1 MKKKFP
7 DRIPDLNFPPWRK
20 NKFYEL
26 KSEGGEVIGSYR
38 EFIHE
43 QMSKFGVEIRIIG
56 SSDKIIIW
64 EESMI
69 IDGREV
75 ELRYIAYSQKFSWHK
90 VRVKNMYPSR
100 IQTENSL
107 GRRNIIL
114 YFSLV
119 ITGEIQ
125 VPFSVKI

>member
-20 NKFYEL
+20 NKLYEL
-26 KSEGGEVIGSYR
+26 KSEDGEVIGSYQ

-56 SSDKIIIW
+56 SLEKIIIW

-69 IDGREV
+69 LNGKET

-90 VRVKNMYPSR
+90 VRVKNLYPAR
-100 IQTENSL
+100 IQTDDSS
-107 GRRNIIL
+107 GRRNITV

-119 ITGEIQ
+119 IGGEVQ